1 MSSSVHRITVREM
14 NEIQCRR
21 QLAVVKRRFK
31 QWNALANRSQYHQ
44 PRIAQIKQ
52 AYQQLMENEA
62 QVATLSARNLS
73 LLNNQLVELT
83 GTLNNEVQEVREQ
96 QLEKQALLART
107 KKYREHNLAE
117 LIALVHE
124 KLPNETELLTQ
135 LISASE
141 LDENQSN
148 KLIFKVLA
156 LLSSQ
161 STSLT
166 PSAAALLSQLKAQS
180 EGVKQFWQSGLPQT
194 PFAKQREQ
202 LLLMIE
208 KLKLIASSDEA
219 QRAEQQL
226 VELQEFKEGTQRHLR
241 ADSLIMTLAGQLKL
255 SQQRIELID
264 KIEQLCDELAI
275 FASNENEAMISNALA
290 SIQSSSIE
298 VLTAWIGK
306 LNNAVNTAEQQV
318 VATAQRKTVLE
329 GLGKLCYQVQDTD
342 VKAWL
347 DDGKV
352 VVTHPATPGYGLELG
367 GKQARFQART
377 VAFSAERDNS
387 RDQDVDAIWCNQH
400 QQLQDIIAQTDA
412 ELVVEQ
418 ALPAGRGEMKVYET
432 QSKDQRHNIAVNH
445 LKTRSK

>member
-21 QLAVVKRRFK
+21 QLAVAKRRFK
-31 QWNALANRSQYHQ
+31 QWQVLANSSQYHQ
-44 PRIAQIKQ
+44 SRIAQITQ
-52 AYQQLMENEA
+52 AYQQLMENSA
-62 QVATLSARNLS
+62 QLATLSSRNLS
-73 LLNNQLVELT
+73 LLNNQLVEFT

-107 KKYREHNLAE
+107 KKHREHNLAE
-117 LIALVHE
+117 LITLVRE
-124 KLPNETELLTQ
+124 KLPNEAELLTQ
-135 LISASE
+135 LVSASE
-141 LDENQSN
+141 QDESQSN
-148 KLIFKVLA
+148 KLIFKALAILSQQSMVLA
-156 LLSSQ
+156 P
-161 STSLT
+161 T
-166 PSAAALLSQLKAQS
+166 AAALLEQLKAQS

-194 PFAKQREQ
+194 PFAKQCEQ
-202 LLLMIE
+202 ILLMIE
-208 KLKLIASSDEA
+208 KLKLMTSIDDA

-226 VELQEFKEGTQRHLR
+226 VELRELKEGTQRHLR
-241 ADSLIMTLAGQLKL
+241 ADSLIMTLAEQLKL
-255 SQQRIELID
+255 SQQRVELID

-275 FASNENEAMISNALA
+275 FASDENEAMISSALA

-298 VLTAWIGK
+298 ALTTWVDK
-306 LNNAVNTAEQQV
+306 LGSAVSVAEQQV
-318 VATAQRKTVLE
+318 VAAAQRKTVLD
-329 GLGKLCYQVQDTD
+329 GLGKLGYQVQDTD

-377 VAFSAERDNS
+377 VAFSIGRDNS

-418 ALPAGRGEMKVYET
+418 ALPAGSGEMKVYET
-432 QSKDQRHNIAVNH
+432 QSEEQRRNIAVNH
-445 LKTRSK
+445 PKTRSK

>member
-73 LLNNQLVELT
+73 LLNNQLVEFT

-96 QLEKQALLART
+96 QIEKQALLART

-208 KLKLIASSDEA
+208 KLKLIASSNEA

-226 VELQEFKEGTQRHLR
+226 LELEEFKEGTQRHLR

-298 VLTAWIGK
+298 VLTAWIDK
-306 LNNAVNTAEQQV
+306 LNNAVSTAEQQV

-329 GLGKLCYQVQDTD
+329 GLGKLGYQVQDTD

-377 VAFSAERDNS
+377 VAFSARRDNS

-432 QSKDQRHNIAVNH
+432 QSEDQRHNIAVNH

>member
-73 LLNNQLVELT
+73 LLNNQLVEFT

-329 GLGKLCYQVQDTD
+329 GLGKLGYQVQDTD

-445 LKTRSK
+445 LKTSSK

>member
-73 LLNNQLVELT
+73 LLNNQLVEFT

-194 PFAKQREQ
+194 PFAKQCEQ
-202 LLLMIE
+202 ILLMIE
-208 KLKLIASSDEA
+208 KLKLMTSLDEA

-226 VELQEFKEGTQRHLR
+226 LELEEFKEGTQRHLR

-298 VLTAWIGK
+298 VLTAWIDK
-306 LNNAVNTAEQQV
+306 LNNAVSTAEQQV

-329 GLGKLCYQVQDTD
+329 GLGKLGYQVQDTD

-377 VAFSAERDNS
+377 VAFSARRDNP

-432 QSKDQRHNIAVNH
+432 QSEDQRHNIAVNH

>member
-62 QVATLSARNLS
+62 QVATLSAHNLS
-73 LLNNQLVELT
+73 LLNNQLVEFT

-96 QLEKQALLART
+96 QIEKQALLART

-208 KLKLIASSDEA
+208 KLKLIASSNEA

-241 ADSLIMTLAGQLKL
+241 ADSLIMTLAEQLKL

-298 VLTAWIGK
+298 VLTAWIDK
-306 LNNAVNTAEQQV
+306 LNNAVSTAERQV

-329 GLGKLCYQVQDTD
+329 GLGKLGYQVQDTD

-377 VAFSAERDNS
+377 VAFSARRDNS

-432 QSKDQRHNIAVNH
+432 QSEDQRHNIAVNH

>member
-31 QWNALANRSQYHQ
+31 QWNELANRSQYHQ

-62 QVATLSARNLS
+62 LVATLSARNLS
-73 LLNNQLVELT
+73 LLNNQLVEFT

-194 PFAKQREQ
+194 PFAKQCEQ
-202 LLLMIE
+202 ILLMIE
-208 KLKLIASSDEA
+208 KLKLMTSLDEA

-226 VELQEFKEGTQRHLR
+226 LELEEFKEGTQRHLR

-298 VLTAWIGK
+298 VLTAWIDK
-306 LNNAVNTAEQQV
+306 LNNAVSTAEQQV

-329 GLGKLCYQVQDTD
+329 GLGKLGYQVQDTD

-377 VAFSAERDNS
+377 VAFSARRDNS

-432 QSKDQRHNIAVNH
+432 QSEDQRHNIAVNH

>member
-73 LLNNQLVELT
+73 LLNNQLVEFT

-107 KKYREHNLAE
+107 IKYREHNLAE

-255 SQQRIELID
+255 SQQQIELID

-298 VLTAWIGK
+298 VLTTWIDK
-306 LNNAVNTAEQQV
+306 LNNAVSTAEQQV

-329 GLGKLCYQVQDTD
+329 GLGKLGYQVQDTD

-377 VAFSAERDNS
+377 VAFSARRDNS

>member
-73 LLNNQLVELT
+73 LLNNQLVEFT

-194 PFAKQREQ
+194 PFAKQCEQ
-202 LLLMIE
+202 ILLMIE
-208 KLKLIASSDEA
+208 KLKLMTSLDEA

-226 VELQEFKEGTQRHLR
+226 LELEEFKEGTQRHLR

-298 VLTAWIGK
+298 VLTAWIDK
-306 LNNAVNTAEQQV
+306 LNNAVSTAEQQV

-329 GLGKLCYQVQDTD
+329 GLGKLGYQVQDTD

-377 VAFSAERDNS
+377 VAFSARRDNS

-432 QSKDQRHNIAVNH
+432 QSEEQRRNIAVNQ
-445 LKTRSK
+445 LKTRSR

>member
-73 LLNNQLVELT
+73 LLNNQLVEFT

-329 GLGKLCYQVQDTD
+329 GLGKLGYQVQDTD

-377 VAFSAERDNS
+377 VAFSARRDNS

-432 QSKDQRHNIAVNH
+432 QSEDQRHNIAVNH

>member
-73 LLNNQLVELT
+73 LLNNQLVEFT

-275 FASNENEAMISNALA
+275 LASNENEAMISNALA

-329 GLGKLCYQVQDTD
+329 GLGKLGYQVQDTD

>member
-73 LLNNQLVELT
+73 LLNNQLVEFT

-298 VLTAWIGK
+298 VLTAWIDK

-329 GLGKLCYQVQDTD
+329 GLGKLGYQVQDTD

>member
-1 MSSSVHRITVREM
+1 M

-73 LLNNQLVELT
+73 LLNNQLVEFT

-255 SQQRIELID
+255 SQQQIELID

-298 VLTAWIGK
+298 VLTTWIDK
-306 LNNAVNTAEQQV
+306 LNNAVSTAEQQV

-329 GLGKLCYQVQDTD
+329 GLGKLGYQVQDTD

-377 VAFSAERDNS
+377 VAFSARRDNS

>member
-73 LLNNQLVELT
+73 LLNNQLVEFT

-194 PFAKQREQ
+194 PFAKQCEQ
-202 LLLMIE
+202 ILLMIE
-208 KLKLIASSDEA
+208 KLKLMTSLDEA

-226 VELQEFKEGTQRHLR
+226 LELEEFKEGTQRHLR

-298 VLTAWIGK
+298 VLTAWIDK
-306 LNNAVNTAEQQV
+306 LNNAVSTAEQQV

-329 GLGKLCYQVQDTD
+329 GLGKLGYQVQDTD

-377 VAFSAERDNS
+377 VAFSARRDNS

-432 QSKDQRHNIAVNH
+432 QSEDQRHNIAVNH

>member
-73 LLNNQLVELT
+73 LLNNQLVEFT

-96 QLEKQALLART
+96 QIEKQALLART

-208 KLKLIASSDEA
+208 KLKLIASSNEA

-241 ADSLIMTLAGQLKL
+241 ADSLIMTLAEQLKL

-298 VLTAWIGK
+298 VLTAWIDK
-306 LNNAVNTAEQQV
+306 LNNAVSTAERQV

-329 GLGKLCYQVQDTD
+329 GLGKLGYQVQDTD

-377 VAFSAERDNS
+377 VAFSARRDNS

-432 QSKDQRHNIAVNH
+432 QSEDQRHNIAVNH

>member
-73 LLNNQLVELT
+73 LLNNQLVEFT

-107 KKYREHNLAE
+107 KKYREHKVAE

-275 FASNENEAMISNALA
+275 LASNENEAMISNALA

-329 GLGKLCYQVQDTD
+329 GLGKLGYQVQDTD

>member
-329 GLGKLCYQVQDTD
+329 GLGKLGYQVQDTD

>member
-14 NEIQCRR
+14 NEIQCQR
-21 QLAVVKRRFK
+21 QLAVVKRRFE
-31 QWNALANRSQYHQ
+31 QWQALANSSQYHQ
-44 PRIAQIKQ
+44 PRIAQITQ
-52 AYQQLMENEA
+52 AYEQLMQNSA
-62 QVATLSARNLS
+62 QLATLSSRNLS
-73 LLNNQLVELT
+73 LLNSQLVEFI
-83 GTLNNEVQEVREQ
+83 GTLNNEVKEVREQ

-107 KKYREHNLAE
+107 KKHREHNLAE
-117 LIALVHE
+117 LIALVRE
-124 KLPNETELLTQ
+124 KLPNEADLYAQ

-141 LDENQSN
+141 LDESQSN
-148 KLIFKVLA
+148 KLIFKALA
-156 LLSSQ
+156 LLSPQ

-194 PFAKQREQ
+194 PFAKQCEQ
-202 LLLMIE
+202 ILLMIE
-208 KLKLIASSDEA
+208 KLKLGGSFDDA
-219 QRAEQQL
+219 QDTEQQL
-226 VELQEFKEGTQRHLR
+226 AELRDLKEGTQRHLR
-241 ADSLIMTLAGQLKL
+241 ADSLIMTLAEQLKL

-264 KIEQLCDELAI
+264 KIEQRCDELAI
-275 FASNENEAMISNALA
+275 FPSKENESIISNALA
-290 SIQSSSIE
+290 SMQSSSIE
-298 VLTAWIGK
+298 ALTTWVDK
-306 LNNAVNTAEQQV
+306 LGRAVSLAEQQV
-318 VATAQRKTVLE
+318 VATAQRKTVLD
-329 GLGKLCYQVQDTD
+329 GLGKLGYQVQDTD

-367 GKQARFQART
+367 GKQTRFQART

-387 RDQDVDAIWCNQH
+387 RDQDVDVIWCNQH

-418 ALPAGRGEMKVYET
+418 ALPAGSGEMKVHEN
-432 QSKDQRHNIAVNH
+432 QSEAQRRNMVVNQ

>member
-73 LLNNQLVELT
+73 LLNNQLVEFT

-275 FASNENEAMISNALA
+275 FASNENEVMISNALA

-298 VLTAWIGK
+298 VLTAWIDK

-329 GLGKLCYQVQDTD
+329 GLGKLGYQVQDTD

-432 QSKDQRHNIAVNH
+432 QSEDQRHNIAVNH

>member
-73 LLNNQLVELT
+73 LLNNQLVEFT

-241 ADSLIMTLAGQLKL
+241 ADSLIMTLAEQLKL

-298 VLTAWIGK
+298 VLTAWIDK
-306 LNNAVNTAEQQV
+306 LNNAVSTAEQQV

-329 GLGKLCYQVQDTD
+329 GLGKLGYQVQDTD

-377 VAFSAERDNS
+377 VAFSARRDNS

-432 QSKDQRHNIAVNH
+432 QSEDQRHNIAVNH

>member
-21 QLAVVKRRFK
+21 QLAVAKRRFK
-31 QWNALANRSQYHQ
+31 QWQVLANSSQYHQ
-44 PRIAQIKQ
+44 SRIAQITQ
-52 AYQQLMENEA
+52 AYQQLMENSA
-62 QVATLSARNLS
+62 QLATLSSRNLS
-73 LLNNQLVELT
+73 LLNNQLVEFT

-107 KKYREHNLAE
+107 KKHREHNLAE
-117 LIALVHE
+117 LITLVRE
-124 KLPNETELLTQ
+124 KLPNEAELLTQ
-135 LISASE
+135 LVSASE
-141 LDENQSN
+141 QDESQSN
-148 KLIFKVLA
+148 KLIFKALSTLSQQSMVLA
-156 LLSSQ
+156 P
-161 STSLT
+161 T
-166 PSAAALLSQLKAQS
+166 AAALLEQLKAQS

-194 PFAKQREQ
+194 PFAKQCEQ
-202 LLLMIE
+202 ILLMIE
-208 KLKLIASSDEA
+208 KLKLMASIDDA

-226 VELQEFKEGTQRHLR
+226 VELRELKEGTQRHLR
-241 ADSLIMTLAGQLKL
+241 ADSLIMTLAEQLKL
-255 SQQRIELID
+255 SQQRVELID
-264 KIEQLCDELAI
+264 KIELLCDELAI
-275 FASNENEAMISNALA
+275 FASDENEAMISSALA

-298 VLTAWIGK
+298 ALTTWVDK
-306 LNNAVNTAEQQV
+306 LGSAVSLAEQQV
-318 VATAQRKTVLE
+318 VAAAQRKTVLD
-329 GLGKLCYQVQDTD
+329 GLGKLGYQVQDTD

-377 VAFSAERDNS
+377 VAFSAGRDNS

-418 ALPAGRGEMKVYET
+418 AIPAGSGEMKVYET
-432 QSKDQRHNIAVNH
+432 QSEEQRRNIAVNH
-445 LKTRSK
+445 PKTRSK

>member
-21 QLAVVKRRFK
+21 QLAVAKRRFK
-31 QWNALANRSQYHQ
+31 QWQVLANSSQYHQ
-44 PRIAQIKQ
+44 SRIAQITQ
-52 AYQQLMENEA
+52 AYQQLMENAA
-62 QVATLSARNLS
+62 QLATLSSRNLS
-73 LLNNQLVELT
+73 LLNNQLVEFT

-107 KKYREHNLAE
+107 KKHREHNLVE
-117 LIALVHE
+117 LITLVRE
-124 KLPNETELLTQ
+124 KLPNEVELLTQ
-135 LISASE
+135 LVSASE
-141 LDENQSN
+141 QDESQSN
-148 KLIFKVLA
+148 KLIFKALSTLSQQSMVLA
-156 LLSSQ
+156 P
-161 STSLT
+161 T
-166 PSAAALLSQLKAQS
+166 AAALLEQLKAQS

-194 PFAKQREQ
+194 PFAKQCEQ
-202 LLLMIE
+202 ILLMIE
-208 KLKLIASSDEA
+208 KLKLMASIDDA

-226 VELQEFKEGTQRHLR
+226 VELRELKEGTQRHLR
-241 ADSLIMTLAGQLKL
+241 ADSLIMTLAEQLKL
-255 SQQRIELID
+255 SQQRVELID

-275 FASNENEAMISNALA
+275 FASDENEAMISSALA

-298 VLTAWIGK
+298 ALTTWVDK
-306 LNNAVNTAEQQV
+306 LGSAVSIAEQQV
-318 VATAQRKTVLE
+318 VAAAQRKTVLD
-329 GLGKLCYQVQDTD
+329 GLGKLGYQVQDTD

-377 VAFSAERDNS
+377 VAFSAGRDNS

-418 ALPAGRGEMKVYET
+418 AIPAGSGEMKVYET
-432 QSKDQRHNIAVNH
+432 QSEEQRRNIAVNH
-445 LKTRSK
+445 PKTRSK